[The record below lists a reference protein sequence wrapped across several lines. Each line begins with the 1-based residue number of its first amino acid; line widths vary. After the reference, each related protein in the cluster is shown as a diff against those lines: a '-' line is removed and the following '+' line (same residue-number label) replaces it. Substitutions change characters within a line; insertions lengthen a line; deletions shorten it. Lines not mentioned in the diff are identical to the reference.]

1 MRTSLLATA
10 AVLAAFSYAAS
21 AFAQATAPAATAPAA
36 PAPVASPP
44 AAVAAAPAADPVI
57 ARVNGTEIHLSEMQQ
72 AATNLPE
79 QYRSMPQQMLYPM
92 LLDQLVDR
100 RALTDYARKAG
111 FDQNPLVRQAMQRA
125 QETAL
130 QNALISREV
139 GPQVSEAKIKAR
151 YDGTLANQ
159 PGEPEVHAAHI
170 LVANEDQAKKII
182 TQLATG
188 GDFAAIAKAQSTD
201 PGAAQGGD
209 LGFFK
214 KGDMLPEFAATAFA
228 LKPGQVS
235 PTPVHTRYGWHVIKA
250 IDTRVAPPP
259 TFAQAHDELRQ
270 TMIQEAVQKVI
281 KQAREGERIE
291 TFNPDGSIPKPANP
305 AALVTEAPPHA
316 PVPPAVAA
324 PAPSA
329 PPAAS
334 PATTK

>member
-10 AVLAAFSYAAS
+10 AVLAAFSYAAP
-21 AFAQATAPAATAPAA
+21 ALAQ
-36 PAPVASPP
+36 
-44 AAVAAAPAADPVI
+44 AAAPGASPSPAAAAAAPPADTVI
-57 ARVNGTEIHLSEMQQ
+57 ARVNGAEIHLGELQQ

-100 RALTDYARKAG
+100 HALTDYAHKIG
-111 FDQNPLVRQAMQRA
+111 FDQNPQVRQAMQRA

-139 GPQVSEAKIKAR
+139 GPQVSEDKVKAR
-151 YDGTLANQ
+151 YDATLANQ

-182 TQLATG
+182 AQLAAG

-235 PTPVHTRYGWHVIKA
+235 QAPVHTRYGWHVIKV

-259 TFAQAHDELRQ
+259 TFAQSHDELRQ
-270 TMIQEAVQKVI
+270 AMIQEAVQKVI
-281 KQAREGERIE
+281 KQAREGEKIE
-291 TFNPDGSIPKPANP
+291 TFNPDGSVPKPANP
-305 AALVTEAPPHA
+305 AALVTDAPPHA
-316 PVPPAVAA
+316 PVPPTPAA
-324 PAPSA
+324 PAPS
-329 PPAAS
+329 PSPAAS

>member
-1 MRTSLLATA
+1 MRTNLLATA
-10 AVLAAFSYAAS
+10 AIMAAFSYAAP
-21 AFAQATAPAATAPAA
+21 AALAQATAPAASPPTAPAA
-36 PAPVASPP
+36 APP
-44 AAVAAAPAADPVI
+44 AAAAAPADPVI
-57 ARVNGTEIHLSEMQQ
+57 AKVNGAEIHLSDLQQ
-72 AATNLPE
+72 AATGLPE

-100 RALTDYARKAG
+100 HALTDYARKTG
-111 FDQNPLVRQAMQRA
+111 FDRDPLVRQAMQRA

-139 GPQVSEAKIKAR
+139 GPQVSEDKVRAR
-151 YDGTLANQ
+151 YDATLANK

-182 TQLATG
+182 AQLAAG

-214 KGDMLPEFAATAFA
+214 KGDMLPEFAAEAFA

-235 PTPVHTRYGWHVIKA
+235 PTPVHTRYGWHVIKV
-250 IDTRVAPPP
+250 IETRVAPAP

-281 KQAREGERIE
+281 KQAREGETIE
-291 TFNPDGSIPKPANP
+291 TFNPDGTPVKAATP
-305 AALVTEAPPHA
+305 AAPATTDTP
-316 PVPPAVAA
+316 PPAAAA
-324 PAPSA
+324 PAP
-329 PPAAS
+329 
-334 PATTK
+334 ATTK